1 MFEYNYLVTVPKGFM
16 PKVNQMLYNDVAM
29 QKTHELIYGD
39 TNYVL
44 INKVD
49 FDAVAKRVVRRPPR
63 GGVPSRTW
71 TRSTWTS
78 FTSWKVRCR

>member
-16 PKVNQMLYNDVAM
+16 PKVNQMLYNNVAM

-49 FDAVAKRVVRRPPR
+49 FDAVAKQFRKECLPFKYRKSAIQPEHVQ
-63 GGVPSRTW
+63 
-71 TRSTWTS
+71 
-78 FTSWKVRCR
+78 K